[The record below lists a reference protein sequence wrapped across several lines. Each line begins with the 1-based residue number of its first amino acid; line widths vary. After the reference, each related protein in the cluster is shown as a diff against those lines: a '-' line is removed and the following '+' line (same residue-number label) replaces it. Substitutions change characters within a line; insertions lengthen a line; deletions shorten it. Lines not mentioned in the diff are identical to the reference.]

1 MKYSTTGTLFAEG
14 GVAVPVPDN
23 ATTFGLPV
31 PFDVIVRLPLRA
43 PANGGL
49 NASVIVQLPPPA
61 TTPQVLPT
69 SGNSDTEL
77 DTMLEIEI
85 GARARVADV
94 DVRARRTA
102 R

>member
-1 MKYSTTGTLFAEG
+1 M
-14 GVAVPVPDN
+14 
-23 ATTFGLPV
+23 
-31 PFDVIVRLPLRA
+31 IVRLPLRA

-49 NASVIVQLPPPA
+49 NASVIVQLAPPA

-69 SGNSDTEL
+69 IGNSDTEL

-85 GARARVADV
+85 V
-94 DVRARRTA
+94 DAPGLVTLIVRARRTA